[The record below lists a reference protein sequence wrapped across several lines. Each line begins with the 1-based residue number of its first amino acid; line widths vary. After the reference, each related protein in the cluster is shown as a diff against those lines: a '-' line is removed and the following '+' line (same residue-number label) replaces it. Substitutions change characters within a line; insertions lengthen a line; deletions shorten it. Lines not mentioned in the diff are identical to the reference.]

1 MNDSFFEVPEL
12 RLSDRSIKP
21 KQSVFIFGIVNCT
34 PDSFYEKS
42 RFMDNAVEKALS
54 MIEAGADVIDIGGE
68 STRPGSAYISEEEE
82 ISRVIPVVRELRKKT
97 GCPISIDTRKPA
109 VMARALDEGA
119 DILNDISAMTDGGE
133 EMADLVSDRKI
144 PVILMHKRG
153 NPDIMQLNTAYDDV
167 LAETG
172 DFFRERV
179 RFAVNHGIDCDKII
193 IDAGIGFGKDLVSNS
208 RLILG
213 SADLL
218 ESIPSEMRP
227 VHVMMALSRKSCIG
241 QMTGREV
248 NDRLAGTL
256 AANLIALEHGATML
270 RVHDVAETRD
280 MLCVYSALKKF

>member
-1 MNDSFFEVPEL
+1 MCDSILEVPGL
-12 RLSDRSIKP
+12 RLCNRVIKP
-21 KQSVFIFGIVNCT
+21 KNSVFIFGIVNCT

-42 RFMDNAVEKALS
+42 RCMEYPVEKALS
-54 MIEAGADVIDIGGE
+54 MIDSGADVIDIGGE

-82 ISRVIPVVRELRKKT
+82 LSRVIPVVRELRKKT
-97 GCPISIDTRKPA
+97 DCPISIDTRKPS

-119 DILNDISAMTDGGE
+119 DILNDISAMTDGRE
-133 EMADLVSDRKI
+133 EMADLVSDWKI

-153 NPDIMQLNTAYDDV
+153 NPDIMQMNTEYDDV

-172 DFFRERV
+172 DFLRERV
-179 RFAVNHGIDCDKII
+179 LFAVNHGIDCDRII
-193 IDAGIGFGKDLVSNS
+193 LDAGIGFGKDLASNS

-218 ESIPSEMRP
+218 EFIPSEMRP
-227 VHVMMALSRKSCIG
+227 VHVMMALSRKKCIG
-241 QMTGREV
+241 EMTGREV
-248 NDRLAGTL
+248 NERLAGTL